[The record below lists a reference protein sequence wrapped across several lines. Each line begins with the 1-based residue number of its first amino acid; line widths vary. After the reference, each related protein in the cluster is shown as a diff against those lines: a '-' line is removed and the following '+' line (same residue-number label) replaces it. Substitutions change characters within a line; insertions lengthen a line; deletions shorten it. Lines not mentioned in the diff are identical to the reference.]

1 MACIP
6 DSLYTFLKVFIG
18 EYTSRRFILLVFSLS
33 SNQIIDPYQGH
44 SQCMVSLYLNYNF
57 FFGRSCAHLNVST
70 TWHTFLMFQQPGHSL
85 ILCLSSV
92 TGT

>member
-57 FFGRSCAHLNVST
+57 SSDVLV
-70 TWHTFLMFQQPGHSL
+70 HTLMFQQPGTPS
-85 ILCLSSV
+85 
-92 TGT
+92 